1 MESVHLYCE
10 EIGEGHQ
17 GKFVVQ
23 ACFTALDL
31 DSSAEIWSHEET
43 TTGHSQSNCSFSC
56 GTVVTGC

>member
-1 MESVHLYCE
+1 MESGHWNCG

-23 ACFTALDL
+23 KCFIALDL
-31 DSSAEIWSHEET
+31 DSSAEIQSHKET